1 MATIEDLLHRRGD
14 LSTFLVHLTRG
25 ADSGTTSARDNFKSI
40 LSNECIEARTALGMA
55 KDREAPTDQRVV
67 CFTET
72 PLEHAWMMCQTIE
85 GREHSLSEYG
95 FVFPKRWARAKRV
108 NPVWYLDITPTGA
121 EWLTVPINSLIDK
134 AVNGADVAEIFK
146 IAPFIEQ
153 MGPTCQGRSRKEFW
167 WEREWRHR
175 GNFAFGSSDLVAMFA
190 PEQEHLELR
199 TALIGLAPSSDRT
212 PLLDPK
218 WGMERMIA
226 ELAGVDAAH
235 VGPM

>member
-25 ADSGTTSARDNFKSI
+25 TDGGGPSARENFLSI
-40 LSNECIEARTALGMA
+40 LSAGCIEARTALGMA
-55 KDREAPTDQRVV
+55 KDQVAPIDQRVV

-95 FVFPKRWARAKRV
+95 FVFAKRWARSRRV
-108 NPVWYLDITPTGA
+108 NPVWYLDITPGHD
-121 EWLTVPINSLIDK
+121 WLTVPINSLIDK
-134 AVNGADVAEIFK
+134 AVEGADVAEIFK

-175 GNFAFGSSDLVAMFA
+175 GNFAFHSSDLVAMFA
-190 PEQEHLELR
+190 PEQEHQELR
-199 TALIGLAPSSDRT
+199 IALTGLTRTSDRT
-212 PLLDPK
+212 PLLDPR